1 MHRAV
6 VVAPASVVVQV
17 AQVSRNMLGEVQEAW
32 RENDRRAAAV
42 VAVALVEPRLASAVR
57 RIRLKKK
64 TID

>member
-6 VVAPASVVVQV
+6 VVASASVVVQV

>member
-57 RIRLKKK
+57 RIR
-64 TID
+64 

>member
-42 VAVALVEPRLASAVR
+42 VAVALVEPRMASAVR
-57 RIRLKKK
+57 RIR
-64 TID
+64 